1 MNKLINKRI
10 NNYKNKIMDKNGAKI
25 SGQLKTVS

>member
-25 SGQLKTVS
+25 SGLLKTVS